1 MALDFKIM
9 KTKITLVLL
18 WIVILL
24 NMLFAD
30 IFSIMVQFVNGN
42 VIEIPIDITIAM
54 TIAAIFTNIPIFM
67 ILLSW
72 ILPNKLNKRT
82 NCIASVLTI
91 IYVVGGGVNLPHYY
105 IIAGI
110 EIVLLITVFLIAIK
124 MK

>member
-1 MALDFKIM
+1 
-9 KTKITLVLL
+9 
-18 WIVILL
+18 
-24 NMLFAD
+24 MLFAD